1 MAVATLLTKALSI
14 FRHTLVVS
22 SVCFLRDLK
31 SREESLPKFRWPG
44 RNPGV
49 LELRA
54 LGFRVMELATPPRSL
69 AEVQIW
75 TLNRVKS
82 CLLKLKAFNQRS
94 DVPSGQITVHSYRSS
109 F

>member
-1 MAVATLLTKALSI
+1 MAVATLLTETPSI

-44 RNPGV
+44 RNPGG

-54 LGFRVMELATPPRSL
+54 LGFRIMASHTPQEPGRGADMDSEQREVMLA
-69 AEVQIW
+69 
-75 TLNRVKS
+75 
-82 CLLKLKAFNQRS
+82 
-94 DVPSGQITVHSYRSS
+94 
-109 F
+109 